1 MAKRDYYDVL
11 GVSKTA
17 TKAEIKSAF
26 RKLAKKYHPDISKES
41 GSEEKFKEAEE
52 AYAVLSDDDKR
63 KQYDQFGFDG
73 PSSFGGS
80 QGGFSSNGF
89 SGAGFDFSGFDFSDI
104 FSDLFGGS
112 RHSSKRAQKGDDKLV
127 NLTISFK
134 EAVFGCDK
142 DLELDVYEECS
153 KCHGEGGFNKT
164 TCQYCHGS
172 GTITQEQRSLFG
184 SFMSQTPC
192 PHCEGKGYTFSE
204 TCSSCHGTGV
214 EKKKKTVSVTIPA
227 GIDEGMRLRLSGKGD
242 TGINGGPNGDLYLE
256 FSIIKDKYLER
267 EDDDIIL
274 NLPLTFT
281 EALFGCKKEI
291 PTIYGNLT
299 IKIPSSSSNGDK
311 LRLKG
316 KGIKNKMSSHHG
328 DMYVIL
334 NICMPDV
341 LTKEQEKMLKE
352 LSKTE
357 LQSKKIDS
365 FDRYVNDNPFDN

>member
-11 GVSKTA
+11 GVSKDA
-17 TKAEIKSAF
+17 SKAEIKSAF

-73 PSSFGGS
+73 PSAFSGS
-80 QGGFSSNGF
+80 QEGFSGFSS
-89 SGAGFDFSGFDFSDI
+89 SGGFDFSGFDFSDI

-112 RHSSKRAQKGDDKLV
+112 RSSSRRARKGDDKLV
-127 NLTISFK
+127 NVTISFK

-142 DLELDVYEECS
+142 DLDLDVYEECS
-153 KCHGEGGFNKT
+153 KCNGEGGFNKT
-164 TCQYCHGS
+164 TCSHCHGS

-184 SFMSQTPC
+184 SFMSQTTC

-214 EKKKKTVSVTIPA
+214 ERKKKTISVTIPA
-227 GIDEGMRLRLSGKGD
+227 GIDKGMRLRLSGKGD

-256 FSIIKDKYLER
+256 FNITKDKYLER
-267 EDDDIIL
+267 EEDDIFL
-274 NLPLTFT
+274 TLPLTFT
-281 EALFGCKKEI
+281 EAVFGAKKEI
-291 PTIYGNLT
+291 PTIHGNLT
-299 IKIPSSSSNGDK
+299 IKIPNNSSNGDK

-316 KGIKNKMSSHHG
+316 KGIKNKMSSHQG

-334 NICMPDV
+334 KICMPDV
-341 LTKEQEKMLKE
+341 LTKEQEKLLKE

-357 LQSKKIDS
+357 LKSKEIDS
-365 FDRYVNDNPFDN
+365 FNKYVDDNTYDK

>member
-11 GVSKTA
+11 GVSKDA
-17 TKAEIKSAF
+17 SKAEIKSAF

-73 PSSFGGS
+73 PSAFSGG
-80 QGGFSSNGF
+80 QGGFSGF
-89 SGAGFDFSGFDFSDI
+89 SGSGGFDFSGFDFSDI

-112 RHSSKRAQKGDDKLV
+112 RSSSRRARKGDDKLV
-127 NLTISFK
+127 NVTISFK

-142 DLELDVYEECS
+142 DLDLDVYEECS
-153 KCHGEGGFNKT
+153 KCNGEGGFNKT
-164 TCQYCHGS
+164 TCSHCHGS

-184 SFMSQTPC
+184 SFMSQTTC

-214 EKKKKTVSVTIPA
+214 ERKKKTISVTIPA

-267 EDDDIIL
+267 EEDDIIL

>member
-11 GVSKTA
+11 GVSKDA
-17 TKAEIKSAF
+17 SKAEIKSAF

-73 PSSFGGS
+73 PSAFSGG
-80 QGGFSSNGF
+80 QGGFSGF
-89 SGAGFDFSGFDFSDI
+89 SSSGGFDFSGFDFSDI

-112 RHSSKRAQKGDDKLV
+112 RSSSRRARKGNDKLV
-127 NLTISFK
+127 NVTISFK

-142 DLELDVYEECS
+142 DLDLDVYEECS
-153 KCHGEGGFNKT
+153 KCNGEGGFNKT
-164 TCQYCHGS
+164 TCSHCHGS

-184 SFMSQTPC
+184 SFMSQTTC

-267 EDDDIIL
+267 EEDDIFL

>member
-1 MAKRDYYDVL
+1 
-11 GVSKTA
+11 
-17 TKAEIKSAF
+17 
-26 RKLAKKYHPDISKES
+26 
-41 GSEEKFKEAEE
+41 
-52 AYAVLSDDDKR
+52 
-63 KQYDQFGFDG
+63 
-73 PSSFGGS
+73 
-80 QGGFSSNGF
+80 
-89 SGAGFDFSGFDFSDI
+89 
-104 FSDLFGGS
+104 
-112 RHSSKRAQKGDDKLV
+112 
-127 NLTISFK
+127 
-134 EAVFGCDK
+134 
-142 DLELDVYEECS
+142 
-153 KCHGEGGFNKT
+153 
-164 TCQYCHGS
+164 
-172 GTITQEQRSLFG
+172 
-184 SFMSQTPC
+184 MSQTPC

-267 EDDDIIL
+267 EEDDIIL

>member
-11 GVSKTA
+11 GVSKDA
-17 TKAEIKSAF
+17 SKAEIKSAF

-73 PSSFGGS
+73 PSAFSGG
-80 QGGFSSNGF
+80 QEGF
-89 SGAGFDFSGFDFSDI
+89 SGFSASGGFDFSGFDFSDI

-112 RHSSKRAQKGDDKLV
+112 RSSSRRARKGDDKLV
-127 NLTISFK
+127 NVTISFK

-142 DLELDVYEECS
+142 DLDLDVYEECS
-153 KCHGEGGFNKT
+153 KCNGEGGFNKT
-164 TCQYCHGS
+164 TCSHCHGS

-184 SFMSQTPC
+184 SFMSQTTC

-214 EKKKKTVSVTIPA
+214 ERKKKTISVTIPA

-267 EDDDIIL
+267 EEDDIIL

-299 IKIPSSSSNGDK
+299 IKIPNNSSNGDK

-334 NICMPDV
+334 NICMPDA

-365 FDRYVNDNPFDN
+365 FDRYVNDNPFNN